1 MPRIVPSQVVSA
13 IDSLFGPSR
22 GELNVDVIRFAHR
35 DGVRTL
41 LLLLRQVPDELI
53 TVPFADYTEYLQ
65 CQSSLTSALSV
76 WDVGDQD
83 RPVRSN
89 TGKDPVER
97 IRRIL
102 AVCPDENPPPYPD
115 LSFISDDVAR
125 ANVQQDIRAAWI
137 DFRSEEWKGATVFA
151 TTAVEA
157 LLFWALKRRADL
169 KQSERLDTQHLAEYI
184 TEAERLGVIV
194 KATADQARLATDA
207 RNLIHAGKMARTGL
221 ACTKATAL
229 TALAALEVVLGHLR

>member
-229 TALAALEVVLGHLR
+229 TALAALEAVLGHLR